1 MWRGCLCVTLSRR
14 WSSKG
19 DWPEAAA
26 YWGSDAVAA
35 APDVADAS
43 NGVHHSFERTDSV
56 DCQAIYGSVECHEK
70 EEAGD
75 GFLLR
80 FALSEI
86 EFHRAEELVSDG
98 GDAPGEDEEV
108 TEWRADGHEWIRRRV
123 ARRFDGAVLFALITR
138 WAPPSGGDPPLWHV
152 VHEADGDEE
161 DLDEAEVREGLSTC
175 LSASAAGR
183 RVRRVQAALVGSRSG
198 LM

>member
-1 MWRGCLCVTLSRR
+1 M
-14 WSSKG
+14 
-19 DWPEAAA
+19 
-26 YWGSDAVAA
+26 
-35 APDVADAS
+35 
-43 NGVHHSFERTDSV
+43 
-56 DCQAIYGSVECHEK
+56 
-70 EEAGD
+70 
-75 GFLLR
+75 LR

-161 DLDEAEVREGLSTC
+161 DLDEAEVREGLDLFERERGGPSREEG
-175 LSASAAGR
+175 ASRAGR
-183 RVRRVQAALVGSRSG
+183 KQKRFDVAALLGKRG
-198 LM
+198 AKRQRT